1 MERLI
6 RLGGAAILLACI
18 VGLPVVARAQQ
29 VSRPPRFDLATSN
42 SYFSGVVTRGPDAGQ
57 RVEGLLALTANA
69 GTLTMGTG
77 ATAPVTSGVTSSGVT
92 LTVTLPHGILDG
104 QMTSSQRYD
113 VAGTFTGPSPGDQ
126 GFWTALTAV
135 TMLNLAVTGKVSSGP
150 HRGSAVLIGDLVAYA
165 AHDGT
170 LFGTYTDNS
179 RAGPGVVAKVYPVH
193 GTYVHD
199 ILTASMV
206 FDAKHTFALIGHAGR
221 FFGLARV
228 AGPMIGPSG
237 RDVGTWAGLTQQ

>member
-1 MERLI
+1 MKSLI
-6 RLGGAAILLACI
+6 RLGGAAIVLACI
-18 VGLPVVARAQQ
+18 VGLPVAAHAHQ
-29 VSRPPRFDLATSN
+29 VSRPSGFDLATSN
-42 SYFSGVVTRGPDAGQ
+42 SYFSGVVTQGPDAGQ

-77 ATAPVTSGVTSSGVT
+77 ATAPVTTGIASSGVT
-92 LTVTLPHGILDG
+92 LTVTLPRGILDG
-104 QMTSSQRYD
+104 RMTSAQRYD
-113 VAGTFTGPSPGDQ
+113 VAGTFTGPGPGDQ
-126 GFWTALTAV
+126 GFWTAQTAV

-150 HRGSAVLIGDLVAYA
+150 HRGSTALIGDLVAYA

-179 RAGPGVVAKVYPVH
+179 RAGPGVVARVYPVH

-199 ILTASMV
+199 ILTASMA
-206 FDAKHTFALIGHAGR
+206 FDAIHTFALIGHAGR

-228 AGPMIGPSG
+228 AGPMMGPSG
-237 RDVGTWAGLTQQ
+237 RDVGTWAGVAQ

>member
-1 MERLI
+1 MKRLI
-6 RLGGAAILLACI
+6 RLGGVAILLACI
-18 VGLPVVARAQQ
+18 VGLPVAAHAHQ
-29 VSRPPRFDLATSN
+29 VSRPSGFDLATSN

-77 ATAPVTSGVTSSGVT
+77 ATAPVTASLASSGVT

-104 QMTSSQRYD
+104 QVTSSQRYD
-113 VAGTFTGPSPGDQ
+113 VAGTFTGPVPGDE
-126 GFWTALTAV
+126 GFWTAQTAV
-135 TMLNLAVTGKVSSGP
+135 TMLNLAVTATVNSGP
-150 HRGSAVLIGDLVAYA
+150 HRGSTALIGDFVAYA
-165 AHDGT
+165 AHDGS

-179 RAGPGVVAKVYPVH
+179 RAGPGVVARIFPVH

-206 FDAKHTFALIGHAGR
+206 FDAKHTFALIGHAGK

-228 AGPMIGPSG
+228 AGPMMGPSG
-237 RDVGTWAGLTQQ
+237 RDVGTWAGLAQ

>member
-1 MERLI
+1 MERLF
-6 RLGGAAILLACI
+6 RLSGAAILLACI
-18 VGLPVVARAQQ
+18 VGLPVAAHAHQ

-69 GTLTMGTG
+69 GTLTIGTG
-77 ATAPVTSGVTSSGVT
+77 VTAPVTSGVTSSGVT

-126 GFWTALTAV
+126 GFWTALMAV

-150 HRGSAVLIGDLVAYA
+150 HRGSTALIGDLVAYA

-170 LFGTYTDNS
+170 LFGTYSDNS
-179 RAGPGVVAKVYPVH
+179 SAGPGIVARVYPVH
-193 GTYVHD
+193 GTYVND
-199 ILTASMV
+199 VLTASMA
-206 FDAKHTFALIGHAGR
+206 FDASHTYALIGHAGK

-228 AGPMIGPSG
+228 AGPMMGPSG
-237 RDVGTWAGLTQQ
+237 RDVGTWAGLAQ